1 MRNKDNLLSSLKEN
15 IEELTEYCIK
25 EDWSGY
31 DPYDGL
37 NSPLFRYLFLDK
49 NKYSRLF
56 IIQFFKNFSINL
68 RPIFFIKKEYN
79 PKGLGLF
86 LISLINIYRFT
97 KDKKYLLHINYLTD
111 LLLKEREKNSQKL
124 WGYNFDWQSRA
135 FFLKKNSPN
144 LIVSYFVLNSFFEL
158 YNLTKEENYKNIFID
173 SCKILIN
180 NFFINIKGQKYFKY
194 IINYNKL
201 IHNVNLFGASLM
213 SKAFLLTK
221 EKKFLYTSEEA
232 LKTSINYQNY
242 NGSWPYGEE
251 QIHIWI
257 DSFHTCYNLLSIND
271 FIENT
276 GIIKYENNL
285 IRGLNF
291 FINNFFSRN
300 VIIKYF
306 NNKIYPIDIHSYTA
320 GIITLVKLAR
330 FLDNKEIILST
341 YGYLINEFKDKDKN
355 FFYFRIYKL
364 FKNKI
369 PYIRWN
375 QAWALYSLTIL
386 YDYLS
391 ESVNN

>member
-320 GIITLVKLAR
+320 GIITLVKLAKY
-330 FLDNKEIILST
+330 LDNKKIILNT
-341 YGYLINEFKDKDKN
+341 YRYLINEFKDKDEK

-364 FKNKI
+364 LKNKI
-369 PYIRWN
+369 PYIRWS